1 MNLIKKHLGNN
12 SWFIGESFIVG
23 KDFKIGS
30 NNIIR
35 VKNFIAGDFVTIGSD
50 NNLLISEYFKI
61 GDCGFISNN
70 NNFTALDVEFGD
82 YIYLDSNVLIGH
94 GGKFG
99 FSSTLKVGK
108 YCMICA
114 NVRLNVNYPI
124 EIGDNVG
131 IGENVDFW
139 THGSFLPVL
148 QGFPSQFGPIK
159 IGSKVWITSKCTILP
174 NVVVGDNVVLSIGT
188 VINRKIASGSLC
200 SGNPVKI
207 LHKNIF
213 PRKISD
219 DDKCKLINES
229 LDEYKKLMSY
239 KNIEFEFIFENLYL
253 RTKDIIF
260 NFNNMEIK
268 GELGI
273 IEEDLRDFLRRK
285 GFKFYTGKPF
295 KSILPP
301 NFKSLLDFEI

>member
-1 MNLIKKHLGNN
+1 MNLIKKFLGNN
-12 SWFIGESFIVG
+12 SWFIGESFHVG

-50 NNLLISEYFKI
+50 NNILISEFFKI
-61 GDCGFISNN
+61 GNCGIISNKN
-70 NNFTALDVEFGD
+70 DFTALNLEFGD

-99 FSSTLKVGK
+99 YSSTLKVGK

-148 QGFPSQFGPIK
+148 SGFPSQFGPISV
-159 IGSKVWITSKCTILP
+159 GSNVWITSKCTILP
-174 NVVVGDNVVLSIGT
+174 NVKIGDNIVFSLGT
-188 VINRKIASGSLC
+188 VVNRKIANGSLC
-200 SGNPVKI
+200 AGNPVKI
-207 LHKNIF
+207 LHKNLF
-213 PRKISD
+213 PTIISVD
-219 DDKCKLINES
+219 EKCKLISDS
-229 LDEYKKLMSY
+229 LDEYKKLMVY
-239 KNIEFEFIFENLYL
+239 RKNEFEFIFENLYL
-253 RTKDIIF
+253 RTKDILF
-260 NFNNMEIK
+260 DFNNMEVT
-268 GELGI
+268 GELGFL
-273 IEEDLRDFLRRK
+273 EEDLRDFLRRR

-301 NFKSLLDFEI
+301 DFKSLLDFEI